1 MGAPIYNRG
10 KSMPGPVWDEIVLIH
25 SLARIYFKGYVD
37 NIQASWVKLGLSG
50 IEKLLKSGVNDLGGT
65 LMNESIS
72 RASGA
77 DHGQEIEK
85 DQFYDFI
92 VAQGKTPILRNTL
105 YNKKK
110 ILTDIRT

>member
-1 MGAPIYNRG
+1 
-10 KSMPGPVWDEIVLIH
+10 
-25 SLARIYFKGYVD
+25 
-37 NIQASWVKLGLSG
+37 
-50 IEKLLKSGVNDLGGT
+50 
-65 LMNESIS
+65 MNESIS

-105 YNKKK
+105 YNKRK